1 MIPQDHISPAG
12 SGGLSGEERQIAVGV
27 VDRLALLDGQQE
39 GGLRQA
45 AQQLHTC
52 HRRWKVCQGCTPL
65 NHICESMC
73 AFFCDKHLIAIY
85 LTIFFQLLGQ
95 TSSNEDDLG
104 KFYFY
109 LAFENSICKDYVTEK
124 FFRGLQV
131 IPSMHWTSLEK
142 IDFQAPVVPV
152 VLGGANYSAIAPNHS
167 FIHVDDFARCLQI
180 LVGFPPKDLL

>member
-1 MIPQDHISPAG
+1 MISQHLLSLAG
-12 SGGLSGEERQIAVGV
+12 SGGLSGEERQNAVSV

-45 AQQLHTC
+45 AQQLHPC
-52 HRRWKVCQGCTPL
+52 NRRWKVCQGCTPL

-73 AFFCDKHLIAIY
+73 AFFCDKHSVAKY

-131 IPSMHWTSLEK
+131 IPSTGHHLKRLTFRLLW
-142 IDFQAPVVPV
+142 
-152 VLGGANYSAIAPNHS
+152 
-167 FIHVDDFARCLQI
+167 CLLFLAGQTI
-180 LVGFPPKDLL
+180 RP